1 MFLLHFAGCS
11 DGKILT
17 VPNSQARPRRSMKET
32 ERSLARDLL
41 GNPRKI
47 PQPSTNVIHIL
58 TRNARIFILYSYNG

>member
-1 MFLLHFAGCS
+1 
-11 DGKILT
+11 
-17 VPNSQARPRRSMKET
+17 MKET